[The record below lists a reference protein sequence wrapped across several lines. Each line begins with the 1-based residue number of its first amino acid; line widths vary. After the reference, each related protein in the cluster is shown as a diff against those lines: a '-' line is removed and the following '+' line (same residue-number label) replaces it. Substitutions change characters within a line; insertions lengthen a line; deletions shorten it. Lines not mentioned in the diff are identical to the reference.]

1 MVSFESKVNR
11 GREGEKKCAAKL
23 HCRPKRRMEK
33 VGGSNKKKGERE
45 RKSIEGRL
53 GNPRR
58 RRRRR
63 RRRWRKRKETERK
76 GENAAK
82 PAHGCCVL
90 LHFVLTWCMRL
101 LGNSPYAPFIYNSAA
116 NAGHASPHP
125 RSVIRLRSAL

>member
-1 MVSFESKVNR
+1 MSCEARSPAEAKWFVEEK
-11 GREGEKKCAAKL
+11 REKRK
-23 HCRPKRRMEK
+23 KRRRKGQVESEEEREECLTLAGNARRRDATRPRCKEK
-33 VGGSNKKKGERE
+33 RDGERE
-45 RKSIEGRL
+45 
-53 GNPRR
+53 
-58 RRRRR
+58 
-63 RRRWRKRKETERK
+63 
-76 GENAAK
+76 NAAQ